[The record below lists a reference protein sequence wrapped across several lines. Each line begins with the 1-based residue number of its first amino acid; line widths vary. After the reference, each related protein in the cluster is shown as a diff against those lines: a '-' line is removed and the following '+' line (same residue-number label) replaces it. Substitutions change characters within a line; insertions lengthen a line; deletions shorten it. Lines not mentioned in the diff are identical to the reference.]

1 MQSGK
6 PLGIIER
13 DEEGVGEI
21 RSRRDRGGIG
31 HNMVTNSCHAD
42 ISRRKSLNDPE
53 DLLTQSL
60 VSVASNT
67 KAPPPT

>member
-1 MQSGK
+1 MQPGM
-6 PLGIIER
+6 PLGIVGR
-13 DEEGVGEI
+13 DEEGVGVI

-31 HNMVTNSCHAD
+31 HNMVTRSCHAD
-42 ISRRKSLNDPE
+42 IPRRKSLNDPE

-60 VSVASNT
+60 VSVSNT